1 LPPLAGTP
9 KSASGR
15 LAAGIAFTES
25 LEKCYPEAPFQ
36 AHKPVKFCF
45 RPVFLKTA
53 SKQKN

>member
-9 KSASGR
+9 KSVTGR